1 MLFNLINL
9 LLSKCSV
16 FDFTMAMISAPWRHS
31 SQLGGVALLLGR
43 LRPRVTQFSYQY
55 FQKAATG
62 DRLFTMFKCLL

>member
-1 MLFNLINL
+1 MFDLINL

-16 FDFTMAMISAPWRHS
+16 FDFTMAMISAPWTHS

-43 LRPRVTQFSYQY
+43 LRPRVPQFLYQY

-62 DRLFTMFKCLL
+62 DRLFTTFKCLL